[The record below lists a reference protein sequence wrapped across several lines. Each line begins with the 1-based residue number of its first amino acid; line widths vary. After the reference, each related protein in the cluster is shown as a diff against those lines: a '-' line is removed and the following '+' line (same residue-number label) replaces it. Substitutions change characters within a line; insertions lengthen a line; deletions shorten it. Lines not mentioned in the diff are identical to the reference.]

1 MKSIR
6 SHSPG
11 AGKNK
16 TIRRNVIFILLV
28 FLELFVVIGV
38 GFQMLNKHHSDDIY
52 VVTVMALVCV
62 FITIIMTRIYSQYYN
77 KILVQKNKE
86 LDDLA
91 YKDALTGL
99 YNRGGMGRKMN
110 ELMSLARIKELT
122 GIFIDLDDFK
132 LINDI
137 YGHVAGDQALQN
149 LAGYLRHFFPGAI
162 IGRTGGDEFCVIIY
176 NKSPEEC
183 AEEFKRIMPGEKTF
197 SFKNQEIR
205 YTISGGYAD
214 YPSQAKDSSELM
226 IMMDTALYAAKIS
239 GKKSVMHYKPYMLEI
254 NRNHLG
260 FNVKNMSFGMPGA
273 FLIYRAE
280 ESEEILFANDHLIDL
295 FECDGYQDFL
305 DYTQSSF
312 KHIVY
317 PDDLDRVEK
326 SIWEQIDRERDRTN
340 PSKKSYEDYV
350 QYRIQTKTGKIRR
363 VIDLGRLVHD
373 QHYGVIFYVFI
384 MDVEKLKREIDLEIH

>member
-16 TIRRNVIFILLV
+16 TIRRNVIFILLI

-137 YGHVAGDQALQN
+137 YGHLAGDQALQN

-183 AEEFKRIMPGEKTF
+183 AEEFKRIMPGEKSF
-197 SFKNQEIR
+197 SFKNQEIH

-239 GKKSVMHYKPYMLEI
+239 GKKAIMHYKPYMLEI
-254 NRNHLG
+254 NRDHLG

-326 SIWEQIDRERDRTN
+326 TIWEQIDRERDRTN
-340 PSKKSYEDYV
+340 SSKKSYEDYV